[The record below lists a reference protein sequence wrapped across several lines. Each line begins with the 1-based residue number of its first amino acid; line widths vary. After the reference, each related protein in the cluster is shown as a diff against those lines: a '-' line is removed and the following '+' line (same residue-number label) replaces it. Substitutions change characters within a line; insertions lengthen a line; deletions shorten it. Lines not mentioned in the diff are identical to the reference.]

1 MVMVMLVEV
10 ELTPTPTS
18 LTPCHM
24 VSIRL
29 SIEPDTTY
37 VRQKETGKSRFNSD
51 RLFNKPY
58 EALSSSLSSH
68 RLKKKYDP
76 ASQTCAHPPQ
86 QLT

>member
-1 MVMVMLVEV
+1 MLVEV

-29 SIEPDTTY
+29 SIGIEPDTTY